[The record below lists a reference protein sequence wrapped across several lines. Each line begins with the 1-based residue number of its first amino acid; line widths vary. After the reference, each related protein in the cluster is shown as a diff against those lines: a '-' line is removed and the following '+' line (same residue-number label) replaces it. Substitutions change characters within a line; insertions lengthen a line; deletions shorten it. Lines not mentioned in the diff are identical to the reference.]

1 MLDSNLPLND
11 VITVMDEEEQEREEL
26 SHYRHNID
34 SHSLLL
40 SVKNQDTSHT

>member
-26 SHYRHNID
+26 SHYRQNID